1 MNSMKLPELKALAK
15 ERSLNGYTTMKKQ
28 VLIDA
33 LSAHYQTPDP
43 DMKLTELKAL
53 AKEYSLRLHGYSK
66 MKKQVLIDALSAYQT
81 PEPDNFDL
89 NDLLSIFDDK
99 NGPTPY
105 TENFIPAQLTGDTHQ
120 HNHTGT
126 STKGSDNAHND

>member
-81 PEPDNFDL
+81 PEPDNFDS
-89 NDLLSIFDDK
+89 NDLLS
-99 NGPTPY
+99 
-105 TENFIPAQLTGDTHQ
+105 
-120 HNHTGT
+120 HN
-126 STKGSDNAHND
+126 SNNDVPNIS